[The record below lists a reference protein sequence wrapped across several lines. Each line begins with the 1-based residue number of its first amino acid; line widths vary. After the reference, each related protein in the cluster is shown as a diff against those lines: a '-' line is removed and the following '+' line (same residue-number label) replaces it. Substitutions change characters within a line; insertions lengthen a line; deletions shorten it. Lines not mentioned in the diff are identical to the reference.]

1 MFFCQECG
9 HESNDQGVFCKKC
22 FVKLIKPVK
31 KPTDEKKPEDNA
43 GLVDRQFKGSEFLD
57 DTV

>member
-31 KPTDEKKPEDNA
+31 DKTSDQKPDNPIPLIDKKI
-43 GLVDRQFKGSEFLD
+43 KGAEFLD
-57 DTV
+57 D

>member
-1 MFFCQECG
+1 MIHCQECG

-31 KPTDEKKPEDNA
+31 DKALEKKPDNSEP
-43 GLVDRQFKGSEFLD
+43 LVDKKIKGAEFLD
-57 DTV
+57 E